1 MTCKYAQFYD
11 HCFTTRFHPSSDK
24 STLPVLSISC
34 PGEVLK
40 HSLCIYW
47 PFNPVSLIVFFHTSF
62 CLFLL
67 FSFFQINLGK
77 FKWVKSW
84 GSQRNNKARRASSK
98 KIWVERGNKIQPHNK
113 IISLISRSMMPPKS
127 SRHKRRRAERRKTPV
142 FPVSSH
148 MGTHSSHE
156 GSTRIA

>member
-1 MTCKYAQFYD
+1 MPSFMTIALLLGFTHHLIKALFQFYQF
-11 HCFTTRFHPSSDK
+11 HVLVRFK
-24 STLPVLSISC
+24 NILYVSTDLLT
-34 PGEVLK
+34 
-40 HSLCIYW
+40 LC
-47 PFNPVSLIVFFHTSF
+47 LIVFFHTSF

-113 IISLISRSMMPPKS
+113 IISLISRSVMPPKS